1 MWVSSNWAGFALF
14 GDKIGSIMRGRSD
27 PSYKKFQKSV
37 ICHMAACSGTFTYCL
52 HWGEENIQ
60 LGKEQKYVML
70 IQLMVVVGMK
80 YCMWEWSTVF
90 SALLKSSIVCHS
102 TFFLESSLPSSFFC
116 LPPLLLSPLLLSH
129 CKTELSLQS
138 ASQQWRITLLLF
150 FPDALQNNRIGMNW
164 EVKTPIDN
172 LSFFS
177 GPLLETFYTFF
188 VVTVHISHKKTNV
201 LFCNTDSHTS
211 SCISPASNVF
221 KSNSTWKA

>member
-37 ICHMAACSGTFTYCL
+37 ICHVAACSGTFTYCL

-70 IQLMVVVGMK
+70 IHLMVVVGMK
-80 YCMWEWSTVF
+80 YCVFCLAQIFYCLSFYVF
-90 SALLKSSIVCHS
+90 SWVFSSV
-102 TFFLESSLPSSFFC
+102 F
-116 LPPLLLSPLLLSH
+116 LLLFAPPFCFHLSS
-129 CKTELSLQS
+129 CPTVRQNSLQS

-150 FPDALQNNRIGMNW
+150 CPDALQNNRIGMNW